1 MSGSRWH
8 TYVKKRKQHYK
19 SLIAVTLSFLLA
31 AALLGGCTNSGE
43 TGGKTDDQAESSEGS
58 FGGGQTP
65 DQADGTAMGRYLEEV
80 TDMSDTL
87 SGYRNGIYRLSDGRL
102 VITDPEKHMLVSED
116 NGITW
121 EQDRQDW
128 LAVILRDEGFVSE
141 YNVGIE
147 GSIGLV
153 YMKQMSG
160 SDKTTGDGQ
169 YAAMVVR
176 PDGTQISVRLPEQ
189 DISPSHVWIAD
200 DGRIFLGTD
209 GVDLYE
215 VAEDGSCKLYLTLEG
230 SPQIIKFVGNR
241 MVIDGYDFEELL
253 IYDMEQKIYVE
264 DGALADFFQEN
275 YKDRS
280 FNGGSFY
287 DLFFF
292 PGEDGVL
299 YLAGKNGLYRHV
311 LGGGAIEQVVDGSL
325 TTFGN
330 PAYKLIGMT
339 QLENNEFIAV
349 FTDARLVH
357 YVYDP
362 NVSTVPSEKIKA
374 YSLQENS
381 ALRQAISLYQTANPN
396 VYVEYVV
403 GMGENDAV
411 TKEDAIK
418 KLNTEIMAGSGPDL
432 LILDDLPAASYIEKG
447 LLQDLSPLL
456 ESLSGEEALFD
467 NIVDAFRQQDK
478 VYMVPCD
485 INLPVLLGRE
495 QDIAGVE
502 NLEELA
508 GCVEKIRQEQP
519 GKDIFKSS
527 SPKGIMK
534 LFTPVCAPAWTA
546 ADGTV
551 DREAVSE
558 FLTQTKRIYDAQ
570 MDGLP
575 EEVLGQHEEAA
586 EEWVTYYGDVP
597 EEYEYFVYG
606 INELEYM
613 VGYKQLLLGSVG
625 YPYAYAELTSV
636 PKAEG
641 FEDHVWKPFSGQSSN
656 VFYAD
661 TLAGINAA
669 SQNMAHAEGLFKTL
683 VGTDKVSGVGFPL
696 NRAAFEESLY
706 PNDYVSEFVVYS
718 GVGYAYEDGQYFGFN
733 VYCFGKKLADELRG
747 WMETVDTPYIGNDLL
762 EEAVYAAGADYF
774 EGQISLEE
782 AVAEVE
788 KSMAIYMAE

>member
-1 MSGSRWH
+1 MW
-8 TYVKKRKQHYK
+8 KM
-19 SLIAVTLSFLLA
+19 
-31 AALLGGCTNSGE
+31 
-43 TGGKTDDQAESSEGS
+43 
-58 FGGGQTP
+58 TP
-65 DQADGTAMGRYLEEV
+65 
-80 TDMSDTL
+80 
-87 SGYRNGIYRLSDGRL
+87 
-102 VITDPEKHMLVSED
+102 
-116 NGITW
+116 
-121 EQDRQDW
+121 
-128 LAVILRDEGFVSE
+128 
-141 YNVGIE
+141 
-147 GSIGLV
+147 
-153 YMKQMSG
+153 
-160 SDKTTGDGQ
+160 
-169 YAAMVVR
+169 
-176 PDGTQISVRLPEQ
+176 
-189 DISPSHVWIAD
+189 SP
-200 DGRIFLGTD
+200 T
-209 GVDLYE
+209 
-215 VAEDGSCKLYLTLEG
+215 
-230 SPQIIKFVGNR
+230 
-241 MVIDGYDFEELL
+241 
-253 IYDMEQKIYVE
+253 
-264 DGALADFFQEN
+264 FFQEN

-339 QLENNEFIAV
+339 QMENNEFIAV

-362 NVSTVPSEKIKA
+362 NVSTVPSERIKA
-374 YSLQENS
+374 YSLKENS
-381 ALRQAISLYQTANPN
+381 ALQQAISLYQTANPN

-456 ESLSGEEALFD
+456 DSLSGEEELFD

-478 VYMVPCD
+478 VYMIPCD

-551 DREAVSE
+551 DREVVSE

-575 EEVLGQHEEAA
+575 EEVLGKHEEDQQY
-586 EEWVTYYGDVP
+586 WMTYYGVMP
-597 EEYEYFVYG
+597 EDYEYYVYG
-606 INELEYM
+606 VSELEYM
-613 VGYKQLLLGSVG
+613 VGYKQLMLGSVG

-636 PKAEG
+636 SKAEG
-641 FEDHVWKPFSGQSSN
+641 FEDNVWKPLHGQSSN

-669 SQNMAHAEGLFKTL
+669 SQNMAHTQGLFKTL
-683 VGTDKVSGVGFPL
+683 IGVDKVSGDGFSV
-696 NRAAFEESLY
+696 NKAAFEKCLF
-706 PNDYVSEFVVYS
+706 PNDFVSEFTVYS
-718 GVGYAYEDGQYFGFN
+718 GIGYGYEDGRYLGFD
-733 VYCFGKKLADELRG
+733 VYWFGKELAGELRD
-747 WMETVDTPYIGNDLL
+747 WMETVDTPYIENDLL

-774 EGQISLEE
+774 EEKISLEE